1 MRSGHLGIV
10 LPWTSPTQYATPGQ
24 LSDPGAVLDCRIE
37 ASHNS
42 LRKLKMRQ
50 EFPRNHAEHGGLVV
64 SGHMVMSATYGTVR
78 IQDDQNDPRHCRSL
92 LAWHNRDAMYLLG
105 LRGGDQH
112 WFSVNLSLP
121 SLATCLRSKTN
132 AWVSLQTYRS
142 TRQFARPTPSTPC

>member
-50 EFPRNHAEHGGLVV
+50 EFPRNVHGEPGGLVG
-64 SGHMVMSATYGTVR
+64 SGHMVMSATYRTVR
-78 IQDDQNDPRHCRSL
+78 IQDDQNDPRNYCRSL
-92 LAWHNRDAMYLLG
+92 LAWHNRDAKYFLG
-105 LRGGDQH
+105 LRGGSSLV
-112 WFSVNLSLP
+112 FSESASAFSSYMPPLE
-121 SLATCLRSKTN
+121 K
-132 AWVSLQTYRS
+132 
-142 TRQFARPTPSTPC
+142 